1 MSVLYGEI
9 YKKSKI
15 FNINDHKSE
24 LNKMNVTDLI
34 IFIFRGKFI
43 NWKKLYII
51 FHWVDMQL
59 KFNNILVCIYE

>member
-43 NWKKLYII
+43 N
-51 FHWVDMQL
+51 
-59 KFNNILVCIYE
+59 